1 MKDTTL
7 ILLGAGNS
15 TRFGLDVK
23 KQWLYSGDVPL
34 WLSVAQKFESLD
46 LFENIIIV
54 SSSKEIAYMKNF
66 ADFEFVESGNDGN
79 IYTDNFCL
87 HQRARYPSQTG

>member
-23 KQWLYSGDVPL
+23 KQWLYSDDVPL
-34 WLSVAQKFESLD
+34 WLQVAQKFEALN
-46 LFENIIIV
+46 LFDSIIIV
-54 SSSKEIAYMKNF
+54 SSPKEIAYMKEKN
-66 ADFEFVESGNDGN
+66 ANAKKIPAEP
-79 IYTDNFCL
+79 
-87 HQRARYPSQTG
+87 RASRSLITFTEYPSTLSPN